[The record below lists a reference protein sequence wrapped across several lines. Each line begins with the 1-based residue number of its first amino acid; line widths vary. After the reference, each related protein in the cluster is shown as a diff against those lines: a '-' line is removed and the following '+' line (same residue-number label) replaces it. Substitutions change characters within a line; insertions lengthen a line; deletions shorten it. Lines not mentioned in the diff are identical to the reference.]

1 MAGSNPAVWSPT
13 HEDDD
18 DDIIEVIKIE
28 SDPEII
34 DLSTPEMEFDNEEW
48 FGFFDDSGDWLYN
61 DIGGE
66 HPTNYWTLDDIP
78 IYDWYS
84 MGPNVDDL
92 GTHVDPMENMGE
104 EEEVEESENEEEYS
118 DIETDECLSN
128 LDFDPKNP

>member
-1 MAGSNPAVWSPT
+1 MVVSTPAVWSPT

-18 DDIIEVIKIE
+18 DDVIEVINIE

-48 FGFFDDSGDWLYN
+48 FDFFDDSGAWLYN

-84 MGPNVDDL
+84 LGPNVDDL
-92 GTHVDPMENMGE
+92 GTHVDSMESMG
-104 EEEVEESENEEEYS
+104 EVEESENEEEYS
-118 DIETDECLSN
+118 DIETDECLSDP
-128 LDFDPKNP
+128 DFDPKNP